1 MLSRR
6 GERETREARR
16 APFHEH
22 DLADSS
28 DRVARVARGD
38 GPERKKTFFLLRG
51 LHSRSTCF
59 PRSPQSSVEIFDGFI
74 FQRPARASALPV
86 ALVRARGRAYTLN
99 SIERRPRPAQRSRA
113 QCVRSAHG
121 DSTRRPEQDPSAFH
135 RAPSDAIAATRL
147 QRAEASEDID
157 AICSA
162 FADATY
168 LTVDAASL
176 TRARARLDALEA
188 EAESQA
194 RRESLGLGHVKTP
207 DDFMCPITY
216 NTMVDPVV
224 ASDGHS

>member
-1 MLSRR
+1 MNTTSLILLIAWPGWLAAMDRSEKRLFSFS
-6 GERETREARR
+6 EASTAEARVFR
-16 APFHEH
+16 APRSRQSKY
-22 DLADSS
+22 LTVSS
-28 DRVARVARGD
+28 FNVPRV
-38 GPERKKTFFLLRG
+38 
-51 LHSRSTCF
+51 
-59 PRSPQSSVEIFDGFI
+59 
-74 FQRPARASALPV
+74 SALPV

>member
-1 MLSRR
+1 MR
-6 GERETREARR
+6 T
-16 APFHEH
+16 
-22 DLADSS
+22 
-28 DRVARVARGD
+28 
-38 GPERKKTFFLLRG
+38 
-51 LHSRSTCF
+51 
-59 PRSPQSSVEIFDGFI
+59 
-74 FQRPARASALPV
+74 
-86 ALVRARGRAYTLN
+86 
-99 SIERRPRPAQRSRA
+99 
-113 QCVRSAHG
+113 QCA
-121 DSTRRPEQDPSAFH
+121 RRPEQDPSAFH
-135 RAPSDAIAATRL
+135 RAPSDRRHSVRL

-188 EAESQA
+188 EAERQA
-194 RRESLGLGHVKTP
+194 RRGLLGLGHVKTP

>member
-1 MLSRR
+1 MRSAYAVRT
-6 GERETREARR
+6 ETR
-16 APFHEH
+16 
-22 DLADSS
+22 
-28 DRVARVARGD
+28 
-38 GPERKKTFFLLRG
+38 
-51 LHSRSTCF
+51 
-59 PRSPQSSVEIFDGFI
+59 
-74 FQRPARASALPV
+74 
-86 ALVRARGRAYTLN
+86 
-99 SIERRPRPAQRSRA
+99 
-113 QCVRSAHG
+113 HG
-121 DSTRRPEQDPSAFH
+121 DRSKIPQLSTELRP
-135 RAPSDAIAATRL
+135 IAATRL